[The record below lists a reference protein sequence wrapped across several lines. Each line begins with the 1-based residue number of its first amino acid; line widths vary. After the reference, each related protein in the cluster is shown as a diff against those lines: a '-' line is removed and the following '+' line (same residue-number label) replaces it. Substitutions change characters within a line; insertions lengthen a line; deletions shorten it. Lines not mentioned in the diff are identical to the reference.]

1 MTNFCLRRLFPPNVS
16 ADLLPS
22 LPDVPATLHCCLSR
36 LLCGECSGHLA
47 RSMREP
53 AVPRGWLTS
62 PDRAAQGPTA
72 CRVGKGTVAQAL
84 PGASRPPRCPLPTLP
99 CQAISH
105 YRWEV
110 GPLSDNAHAHARA
123 RTHAHAPRPRAF
135 FAPAFSAVTVA
146 AAPLGCP
153 RTRRACETAVPNVGY
168 GPDFGLGG
176 ARHPADGS
184 GRRLCSPWSGRRS
197 GS

>member
-1 MTNFCLRRLFPPNVS
+1 MDADKEPPRTKRPETRRPRPTPGANYNQKAAEVKTVSSRMTNFCLRRLFPPNVS

-105 YRWEV
+105 YRWEA
-110 GPLSDNAHAHARA
+110 GPLSDNAHAHART
-123 RTHAHAPRPRAF
+123 RTHA
-135 FAPAFSAVTVA
+135 SN
-146 AAPLGCP
+146 
-153 RTRRACETAVPNVGY
+153 RTRRLWLRFCPISPELQT
-168 GPDFGLGG
+168 GL
-176 ARHPADGS
+176 
-184 GRRLCSPWSGRRS
+184 
-197 GS
+197 